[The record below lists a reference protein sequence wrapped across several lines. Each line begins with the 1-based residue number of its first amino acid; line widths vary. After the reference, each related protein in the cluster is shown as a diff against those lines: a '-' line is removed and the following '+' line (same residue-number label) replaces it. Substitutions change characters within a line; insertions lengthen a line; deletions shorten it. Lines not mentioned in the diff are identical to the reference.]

1 MVVGGI
7 KTLVLPQVTRE
18 DFGGWACYHGF
29 ESRQIPICA
38 LMTTRQPLL
47 RGSQRQRRYPGRR

>member
-29 ESRQIPICA
+29 ESRQ
-38 LMTTRQPLL
+38 PLL
-47 RGSQRQRRYPGRR
+47 RGSRRQRRYPGRR